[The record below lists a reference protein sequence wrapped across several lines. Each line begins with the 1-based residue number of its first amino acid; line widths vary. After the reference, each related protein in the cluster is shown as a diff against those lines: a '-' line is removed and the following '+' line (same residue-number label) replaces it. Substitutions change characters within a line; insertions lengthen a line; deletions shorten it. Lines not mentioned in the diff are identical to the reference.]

1 MEKLADRVK
10 ETTTTTGTGDIT
22 TAGAVSGFQTINTA
36 IGQNIYTSYVLLDAN
51 GTGWETGKGYLSTVT
66 YVLLDANGTGWETG
80 KGYLSTATNFKRTT
94 VFASTNSNNAISLST
109 GTHTIF
115 IDATGK
121 YFLNMTGKMLAMS
134 KSLAMP

>member
-1 MEKLADRVK
+1 MDAVADRVK

-22 TAGAVSGFQTINTA
+22 TAGAATGFQTFNTA
-36 IGQNIYTSYVLLDAN
+36 IGTNKYFPYVLLDAN
-51 GTGWETGKGYLSTVT
+51 GTAWETGKGYLS
-66 YVLLDANGTGWETG
+66 A
-80 KGYLSTATNFKRTT
+80 STTLKRTRIY
-94 VFASTNSNNAISLST
+94 ASTNSNNAISLST

>member
-1 MEKLADRVK
+1 MDAVADRVK
-10 ETTTTTGTGDIT
+10 ETTTTTGTGSLAL
-22 TAGAVSGFQTINTA
+22 AGAVSGFQTINTA

-51 GTGWETGKGYLSTVT
+51 GTGWETGKGYLST
-66 YVLLDANGTGWETG
+66 
-80 KGYLSTATNFKRTT
+80 ATNFKRTV
-94 VFASTNSNNAISLST
+94 VFTSTNSNNAISLST